1 MDFHH
6 NDDDDDD
13 VIPIEVANA
22 KHCEDKNSR
31 KAAVLLETNHDG
43 VVMMIELMPRT
54 NIFELMPKK
63 NILLVQPC
71 C

>member
-1 MDFHH
+1 MM
-6 NDDDDDD
+6 NDDD

-31 KAAVLLETNHDG
+31 KAAVLLERNHDG
-43 VVMMIELMPRT
+43 VVMMI
-54 NIFELMPKK
+54 ELMPKK